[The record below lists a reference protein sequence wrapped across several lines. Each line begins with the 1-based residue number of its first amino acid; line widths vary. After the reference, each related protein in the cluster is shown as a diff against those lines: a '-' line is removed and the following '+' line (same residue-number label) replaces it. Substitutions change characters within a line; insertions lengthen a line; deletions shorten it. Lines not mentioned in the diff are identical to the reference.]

1 MARRGS
7 NSGGRGYNTTA
18 TYHVPATLPTVVIRP
33 VVFRPATPP
42 PPNRALDWPTLA
54 IDRRRWHPAGIP
66 PPGATNRLA
75 ARLRARN
82 APSNQVG
89 FTIPDR
95 IALCRRREARKRVL
109 HAKGVAGGRVRPP
122 RRNLWSDVS
131 CKG

>member
-7 NSGGRGYNTTA
+7 SSGGRGHNTTA
-18 TYHVPATLPTVVIRP
+18 TWNVPAPLPTVVFTPIAP
-33 VVFRPATPP
+33 RPAPP
-42 PPNRALDWPTLA
+42 LPNRALNWPTLA
-54 IDRRRWHPAGIP
+54 IDRRRWHPAGTP

-89 FTIPDR
+89 FTMPDR
-95 IALCRRREARKRVL
+95 IALCRRRETRKRIM

-131 CKG
+131 CKR